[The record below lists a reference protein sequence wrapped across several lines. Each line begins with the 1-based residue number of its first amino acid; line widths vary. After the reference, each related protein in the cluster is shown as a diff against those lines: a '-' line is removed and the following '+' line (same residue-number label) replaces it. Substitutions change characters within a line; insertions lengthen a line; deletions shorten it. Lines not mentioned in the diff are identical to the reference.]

1 METSERSKE
10 QSVIQRISS
19 NGFQSSCEV
28 TEIANDFLMSIDDT
42 AVKSLKI
49 LAQICV
55 DELNK
60 CNELEKLQNETPME
74 NGESIYVSSDSE
86 SDTSS
91 TRSTQIGAITGGT
104 DRQSCSDSFSENDS
118 SSDSSSTESDDSDD
132 ETVENKDK
140 LNSTLEQ
147 PENDTKIHED
157 DLNQSKNEENNE
169 NDKNCS
175 LETEL
180 YETIAPIDE
189 QPSMIMIDHFVHDE
203 VFNPISL
210 RDMCKDVLQAHCMI
224 RYDVPTLKLLCEH
237 TLASAGLDVPIIY
250 VVQEEGQYLC
260 LDSEFD
266 ETELASLFNGAGN
279 GVCESVEICPNE
291 GDVQDSSV
299 ADNASLIDQCVALE
313 NILSSPSPEENQ
325 IKIHTEITSD
335 DATYMMDDN
344 IYEMNDG
351 FHDTIQYEETVL
363 PSETCSMGKS
373 KSFKKYLQKKYVQTS
388 NLHKMFVINKLL
400 RKYKIHQVSVFEKK
414 PTVQQRLRK
423 IILKMRQKAKQQL
436 KPKKPATRRSA
447 RIAHKIK
454 QQQNDDPDSQ
464 RSEKQAKLVKVNKAT
479 KHESKS
485 ETRENRELCKIINMS
500 NLIQNSGNKKN
511 LTDTDKQSIERD
523 ILKLIAKK
531 RTLKRK
537 LSICHRPAFNFDDDG
552 YCYDE
557 DGQISEMVSSFIN
570 NTIDGEC
577 RSSNAKKSRPRKTP
591 LENKTINNK
600 ESESEKSEKNEKKKN
615 PLKISQK
622 KQTKVESKVKNTKSK
637 EKNMKK
643 KISEIKT
650 NSELSSVAPSIEN
663 KTMKKSTFFD
673 PISTSTP
680 KVSTSTPKVSTSTP
694 KVKEVIPAK
703 RTRFLSIDGSLL
715 RYGTEA
721 KKSYNQ
727 MKSFKDK
734 LDLEESSPKRKVP
747 SQKNSKKIPDS
758 PLIKEIP
765 ARNNTNNVKQI
776 KENRDTSS
784 TVSNLKP
791 IEKAM
796 PSELTK
802 QPKDVSDRMKI
813 PIRRLSVKDYNGRM
827 KEMQASKDAMPMK
840 NSDFS
845 EKLSKSPNK
854 NTDES
859 NAIQKMAHVTDKHH
873 KSTENDNTSY
883 DVKEFKNQSVEKTFD
898 KTSMKTSITKKE
910 IPLSER
916 SFCST
921 MVSPLKI
928 IIEPKRIA
936 AIPTDEKTICSQG
949 KLAATNDVQVNSKI
963 GDKSPTIQSSEGK
976 RVGRQTRFSER
987 IQPNNNQNESFV
999 TFKTVNEDPRLKSP
1013 AERARASALQF
1024 IQNMPTKLDTDASI
1038 EPYLDIEK
1046 YLPSTTIVQPKPA
1059 KRCSRAQTI
1068 SLAESPMRAITFEPM
1083 QLRSSNNL
1091 WNHRKLSQTSNE
1103 SSTHQLNRMPF
1114 KPMES
1119 QYTMHRHKQS
1129 QNTSENWSKLNQ
1141 YVPAQNISNYNNNNH
1156 NSQPS
1161 QRNSQFQNT
1170 LIKNI
1175 PSYKPTI
1182 HGLAQNSPI
1191 QNTWIQNSPVH
1202 SSSNHSSPIQRSPIQ
1217 HSPIQNSPIRNAS
1230 IQNAMV
1236 PNKTILKTTFENSPN
1251 LRTALQKASIQNIP
1265 TQTKQ
1270 IQKAPIKRPAIDMS
1284 SFPDPESLKIPLDL
1298 RSPSSSR
1305 SPLSLPIVMPLA
1317 ENIEKSPCMY
1327 LHFII

>member
-10 QSVIQRISS
+10 QSVIQRINS
-19 NGFQSSCEV
+19 NGFPSSCEV
-28 TEIANDFLMSIDDT
+28 TEIANDFLMSVDDT

-60 CNELEKLQNETPME
+60 CNELEKLQHQAPME

-91 TRSTQIGAITGGT
+91 TGSTQFGAITGGT
-104 DRQSCSDSFSENDS
+104 DRQSCSDSFSENES

-132 ETVENKDK
+132 ETVENKNK
-140 LNSTLEQ
+140 LNSTTLEQ
-147 PENDTKIHED
+147 PENDTKIHEND
-157 DLNQSKNEENNE
+157 FDKSKNEENNE

-180 YETIAPIDE
+180 CEPIAPIDE
-189 QPSMIMIDHFVHDE
+189 QPSDMMIDQFVHDE

-210 RDMCKDVLQAHCMI
+210 RDMCKDVLQAHSMI

-266 ETELASLFNGAGN
+266 ETELASLFNGAEN
-279 GVCESVEICPNE
+279 GLCESVEICPIE

-299 ADNASLIDQCVALE
+299 TENTSLIDQCVALE

-325 IKIHTEITSD
+325 IGTHTEITSD
-335 DATYMMDDN
+335 DAAYIMDDN

-351 FHDTIQYEETVL
+351 FHDTIQYEETVQ

-373 KSFKKYLQKKYVQTS
+373 KSFKKHLQKKYVKTS
-388 NLHKMFVINKLL
+388 NLHKMFVINQLL
-400 RKYKIHQVSVFEKK
+400 RKYKIHQVSSFEKK

-423 IILKMRQKAKQQL
+423 IILRMRQKAKQQL

-454 QQQNDDPDSQ
+454 QQQNDEPDSQ
-464 RSEKQAKLVKVNKAT
+464 QSEKQTKLVKVNKIT

-485 ETRENRELCKIINMS
+485 ETRENRELCKIINMN

-537 LSICHRPAFNFDDDG
+537 LSICHRPTFNFDDDG

-557 DGQISEMVSSFIN
+557 DGQISEMVSCFIN
-570 NTIDGEC
+570 NSIDGEC
-577 RSSNAKKSRPRKTP
+577 RSSTVKKSRPRKSP
-591 LENKTINNK
+591 SENKTIINK
-600 ESESEKSEKNEKKKN
+600 ESESEKNEKKKN
-615 PLKISQK
+615 PLNQQK
-622 KQTKVESKVKNTKSK
+622 KQTKVDSKVKNTKSK

-643 KISEIKT
+643 KISKIKT
-650 NSELSSVAPSIEN
+650 NSELSTAAPPTEK
-663 KTMKKSTFFD
+663 KTVKKSTFFE
-673 PISTSTP
+673 PTSTSTP
-680 KVSTSTPKVSTSTP
+680 KVSA
-694 KVKEVIPAK
+694 KEVVPAK

-721 KKSYNQ
+721 KRSYNQ

-747 SQKNSKKIPDS
+747 SQKNSNKIPDP

-776 KENRDTSS
+776 KENRDTNS
-784 TVSNLKP
+784 TISNLKP
-791 IEKAM
+791 FEKTM
-796 PSELTK
+796 PSGLTE
-802 QPKDVSDRMKI
+802 QPKNVSEIIKI

-827 KEMQASKDAMPMK
+827 KDMQASKDKMPIK

-859 NAIQKMAHVTDKHH
+859 NAILKLAHVTDKHH
-873 KSTENDNTSY
+873 KSTENDHTSS
-883 DVKEFKNQSVEKTFD
+883 DVKESKNQPVENTFD
-898 KTSMKTSITKKE
+898 KTSMKTSIKMKE

-916 SFCST
+916 SYSST

-936 AIPTDEKTICSQG
+936 AIPTDEKTVCPQG
-949 KLAATNDVQVNSKI
+949 KLAVKNDVQVNSKI
-963 GDKSPTIQSSEGK
+963 GEKSSIIQSSEGK

-987 IQPNNNQNESFV
+987 IQPNNNQNESFA
-999 TFKTVNEDPRLKSP
+999 TFKTANEDPRLKSP

-1024 IQNMPTKLDTDASI
+1024 MQKMPTKLGTDASI

-1046 YLPSTTIVQPKPA
+1046 YLSSTTIVQPKPA

-1068 SLAESPMRAITFEPM
+1068 SLAESPMRDMTFEPM
-1083 QLRSSNNL
+1083 QLRSSNNS
-1091 WNHRKLSQTSNE
+1091 WNHRKSGQTSNE

-1119 QYTMHRHKQS
+1119 QFTMHRHKQS

-1156 NSQPS
+1156 NSQSS
-1161 QRNSQFQNT
+1161 QRNSIQNT

-1175 PSYKPTI
+1175 PSYKSTI

-1191 QNTWIQNSPVH
+1191 QNTWIQNSPAH
-1202 SSSNHSSPIQRSPIQ
+1202 SSSNHSSPIQKSPVQ
-1217 HSPIQNSPIRNAS
+1217 HSPIRNSPIRSAS

-1236 PNKTILKTTFENSPN
+1236 PNKTILKTKFENSPN

-1270 IQKAPIKRPAIDMS
+1270 IQRAPIKRPAIDMS
-1284 SFPDPESLKIPLDL
+1284 SFPDPESLQIPLLDL

-1305 SPLSLPIVMPLA
+1305 SPLSLPIVMPSA

-1327 LHFII
+1327 LLSII